1 MLAPIKSTRGRG
13 ILHFDIRPAVSIV
26 ALAAAIAMP
35 AAAHAASAQSPDGPA
50 QQPPAAAAPEQP
62 QAGLAEIVVTA
73 QRRTENLQRAA
84 IPVSAVAGDVLTK
97 QSVTRADDLTR
108 LVPALQVAPAA
119 SFTQIYLR
127 GIGTFGAN
135 AFAEQ
140 GVAFNLDGVYLSR
153 PAAPA
158 ALFYDLERMEVLKG
172 PQGTLYGR
180 NATGGA
186 VNLIT
191 VKPKLGEASGFV
203 TGEYG
208 NYNAI
213 KASGAINLPL
223 GSQAALRI
231 SAQHAQHDGYY
242 SDGYDDEDTTAVRGQ
257 LRFDTG
263 DGFNANLMVD
273 YGDVGGKG
281 LGGTIMPLLAGKDRL
296 GPSDPRV
303 LAEYLSRAPTAPVPQ
318 IIARGDGYQ
327 NNKYYGALVTVNA
340 DLGFAKLTV
349 IPAWRRTDLDFV
361 NYSSSFLI
369 DVTEKS
375 DQMSL
380 EARLGNQNAQLKWV
394 LGSYYFTE
402 SVKAKQFFDQGNN
415 GTRINSNLGT
425 DSYAVFGEAT
435 YSLTPRWRLT
445 GGLRYTHD
453 TKTQQTEAHTYPFV
467 GFVPPAYPNFTPIV
481 LDLTTNATTDVN
493 FSKVTWKAGMEFDAG
508 PHSLLYATV
517 STGFKSG
524 ILFSALGQNYS
535 RPERLTAY
543 TIGTKNRF
551 FANTLQVNVEGFY
564 WDYRDQQISHLA
576 PVQVAATPAGAI
588 YGPVFATENAGAA
601 KLYGAEAEVLWQPT
615 RNDLFS
621 LNVQYLHATYDSLQY
636 KAYSTTGP
644 APVVGC
650 AITPTALMGA
660 SAAARIY
667 NVDCSGKSLVNAP
680 RWVVNA
686 GYDHTFDMGSA
697 GRIIAAVDTRVESSR
712 YLSID
717 YLDLGRQ
724 GAYMMSNAR
733 LTWENA
739 PGSLAITGF
748 VNNLE
753 NALVFANSTQSP
765 GKPGVIYNQM
775 RPPRTYGVR
784 GTLKF

>member
-1 MLAPIKSTRGRG
+1 MHRKNAP
-13 ILHFDIRPAVSIV
+13 FASIV
-26 ALAAAIAMP
+26 AIAAALACPGLAIAQETAADP
-35 AAAHAASAQSPDGPA
+35 AASTA
-50 QQPPAAAAPEQP
+50 PPSGET
-62 QAGLAEIVVTA
+62 GLAEIVVTA
-73 QRRTENLQRAA
+73 QRRAENLQKAA
-84 IPVSAVAGDVLTK
+84 LPVSAVAGDVLTR

-108 LVPALQVAPAA
+108 LVPALQVAPAS

-180 NATGGA
+180 NASGGA

-191 VKPKLGEASGFV
+191 VKPKLGETSGFV

-208 NYNAI
+208 NYNTI

-223 GSQAALRI
+223 GSQGALRL
-231 SAQHAQHDGYY
+231 SAQHARHDGYF

-263 DGFNANLMVD
+263 DGFNANLMLD

-281 LGGTIMPLLAGKDRL
+281 SGGTIMPLLDGKNRL

-303 LAEYLSRAPTAPVPQ
+303 IAEYVSRTPGYPVPQ
-318 IIARGDGYQ
+318 IIARNDGYQ
-327 NNKYYGALVTVNA
+327 NNKYYGALLTLNA

-349 IPAWRRTDLDFV
+349 IPAWRKTDLDFV

-380 EARLGNQNAQLKWV
+380 EARLGNQSANLKWV
-394 LGSYYFTE
+394 LGSYYFDE
-402 SVKAKQFFDQGNN
+402 SVSARQYFNQGSN
-415 GTRINSNLGT
+415 GTRINSELAT
-425 DSYAVFGEAT
+425 KSYAVFGEAT
-435 YSLTPRWRLT
+435 YSVSPRWRLT
-445 GGLRYTHD
+445 GGLRYTRD
-453 TKTQQTEAHTYPFV
+453 NKTQRTEAHTYPFV
-467 GFVPPAYPNFTPIV
+467 GFVPPAFPNFIPIV
-481 LDLTTNATTDVN
+481 LDLRTDATSDVD
-493 FSKVTWKAGMEFDAG
+493 FSKVTWKAGMEFDVADR
-508 PHSLLYATV
+508 SLLYATV

-543 TIGTKNRF
+543 TVGSKNRF
-551 FANTLQVNVEGFY
+551 FGNTLQLNVEGFY

-576 PVQVAATPAGAI
+576 PVQVASSPAGPI

-601 KLYGAEAEVLWQPT
+601 TLYGAEAEVMWQASPH
-615 RNDLFS
+615 DLFS
-621 LNVQYLHATYDSLQY
+621 LNVQYLHTKYDNLKYQ
-636 KAYSTTGP
+636 AYSTTGP

-650 AITPTALMGA
+650 AIAPTTQIGA
-660 SAAARIY
+660 SPAARIY
-667 NVDCSGKSLVNAP
+667 NVDCSGRPLVNAP
-680 RWVVNA
+680 RWTINA
-686 GYDHTFDMGSA
+686 GYDHTFDLGGS
-697 GRIIAAVDTRVESSR
+697 GRVIAAVDTRIETSR

-717 YLDLGRQ
+717 YLALGRQ
-724 GAYMMSNAR
+724 GSYMMSNAR
-733 LTWENA
+733 LTWESA
-739 PGSLAITGF
+739 PGGVSLTAF

-753 NALVFANSTQSP
+753 NELVFANSTQSP
-765 GKPGVIYNQM
+765 GKPGVIYNQI

-784 GTLKF
+784 GSLKF